1 MKKRSGFK
9 VMARLIG
16 LVKPLSGYGPC
27 RFHGACWP
35 PCRNLYNNLR
45 RLCRNRRS
53 GHKGSLF
60 HDLYN
65 RFGHRVRPFERGFAL
80 CRAILQPLYRLQ
92 AFGAYKR
99 KGLYR
104 AAQALPRKACQGKD
118 KGDLISVITSDIEL
132 LGGFLRPHG
141 LPRFDCRSFFGPSLS
156 FYRQIFTPF
165 LGLIALA
172 AYVTVGAVI
181 PVATSKISGGD
192 GLRFR
197 TESGELSG
205 FVLDS
210 LRGLPEILQYDCGE
224 KRLEEM
230 NVKIDGLSAAQ
241 KRMKNRAS
249 QNQGVTGT
257 VILIF
262 DLIMLLA
269 SAALYKNGSIDF
281 AGTVI
286 PTIALMSSFGPTVA
300 LFKPRQHTSKHL
312 CRRQPRSRHFGR
324 ESRRRGNIRRTGH

>member
-16 LVKPLSGYGPC
+16 LVKPLSGYMTLAVFMGLAGHLAATFITIFGGYAVTDAAGIKAPFSMTFIIVSVIVFALLRGVLRYAEQSC
-27 RFHGACWP
+27 NHFIAFKLLALIREKVFIA
-35 PCRNLYNNLR
+35 LR
-45 RLCRNRRS
+45 RLCPA
-53 GHKGSLF
+53 KL
-60 HDLYN
+60 
-65 RFGHRVRPFERGFAL
+65 E
-80 CRAILQPLYRLQ
+80 
-92 AFGAYKR
+92 
-99 KGLYR
+99 
-104 AAQALPRKACQGKD
+104 GKD

-132 LGGFLRPHG
+132 LEVFYAHTVSPVLIAVLFSVLLCLFIG
-141 LPRFDCRSFFGPSLS
+141 RFHPL
-156 FYRQIFTPF
+156 

-286 PTIALMSSFGPTVA
+286 PTIA
-300 LFKPRQHTSKHL
+300 
-312 CRRQPRSRHFGR
+312 
-324 ESRRRGNIRRTGH
+324 